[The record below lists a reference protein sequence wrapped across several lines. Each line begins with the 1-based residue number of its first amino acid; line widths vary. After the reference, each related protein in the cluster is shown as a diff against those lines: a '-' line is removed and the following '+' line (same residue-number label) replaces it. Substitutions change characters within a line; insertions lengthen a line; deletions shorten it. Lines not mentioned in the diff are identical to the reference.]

1 VQSLLNNLL
10 LNISELND
18 VLVYDDIS
26 IDFLDFTEL
35 RNDLNILDIRFF
47 NDVLKRGIL
56 DILRSE

>member
-1 VQSLLNNLL
+1 MQSLLNNLL